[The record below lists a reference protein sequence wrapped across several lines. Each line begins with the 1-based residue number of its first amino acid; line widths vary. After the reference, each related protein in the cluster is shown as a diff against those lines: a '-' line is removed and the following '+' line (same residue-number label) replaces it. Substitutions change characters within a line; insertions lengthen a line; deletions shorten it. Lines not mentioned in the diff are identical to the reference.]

1 MLLRLPRQL
10 LLQFRVSSHVICT
23 YCSRTH
29 VRYVDPSSVRW
40 FPGHMRKGINAM
52 NSKMSD
58 VDVLI
63 EVHDARIP
71 FTGRSELFQKFGQI
85 RPHILLLNKVDL
97 AEEVTDVNAFRAEI
111 FKHSTT
117 LNHNLA
123 EIYFTQLN
131 CPERQTQLLRRVL
144 RSLPQLA
151 QTVAIPTTSNNEFDG
166 NQSLQSAESSS
177 QSTISTMAVG
187 IPNSGKST
195 LINALRSVG
204 RGGPG
209 GAARVGRM
217 AGQTRSVG
225 QPVVISRGAP
235 GTVSNRLEWLD
246 DSVQSSDFRIVML
259 DTPGILEP
267 KIRSLSE
274 QLSLCVCGAVD
285 WGLVSQGKSIIRW
298 KVRIGEIYVKLLVDY
313 LLFWWNHR
321 KRTEYVSVL
330 ELPGPTDN
338 IVELLSRVCARNSFF
353 ASGSGSQR
361 PIPRSRWWE
370 ACELESLDDLNMCS
384 SSTPRPDFRRAAY
397 HILRLFNKGAFGRTT
412 FLPSDEVAAAKFFMD
427 SLPTE
432 NVKQTPSL
440 DSLDLG
446 DPPEDW
452 KGWFAY
458 MALK

>member
-1 MLLRLPRQL
+1 MLLRLPRQH
-10 LLQFRVSSHVICT
+10 LLQFRVSSHVVCT

-52 NSKMSD
+52 NSKMSN

-111 FKHSTT
+111 FRHSMT

-131 CPERQTQLLRRVL
+131 SPERQKHLLRRVL
-144 RSLPQLA
+144 RSLPKLA
-151 QTVAIPTTSNNEFDG
+151 QTVAIPTMCSNEFDG
-166 NQSLQSAESSS
+166 KQSLESAESPS
-177 QSTISTMAVG
+177 QSTISAMAVG

-195 LINALRSVG
+195 LINALRFVG

-225 QPVVISRGAP
+225 QPVVISRGAL

-246 DSVQSSDFRIVML
+246 NSVQSSDFRIVML

-285 WGLVSQGKSIIRW
+285 WDLVSH
-298 KVRIGEIYVKLLVDY
+298 ELLVDY

-353 ASGSGSQR
+353 ASGSRSQR
-361 PIPRSRWWE
+361 PVSRSRWWE
-370 ACELESLDDLNMCS
+370 ARELESLDDLNMRS
-384 SSTPRPDFRRAAY
+384 ASTPRPDFGRAAY

-412 FLPSDEVAAAKFFMD
+412 FLPSDEVAAAKFFV
-427 SLPTE
+427 PATR
-432 NVKQTPSL
+432 KPL
-440 DSLDLG
+440 DT
-446 DPPEDW
+446 
-452 KGWFAY
+452 
-458 MALK
+458 